1 MTWREEAKK
10 LGVPLYDHELKRV
23 RKKLDVLADIEA
35 KKEKPV
41 EVTGPTKI
49 IISIQDATKICSD
62 ALFKHVAELGL
73 TKISCEKWFLNC
85 KRKGIVFKGIKND
98 RARTSETTEGEGKT
112 AGSGVSGSV
121 RDGER
126 EDSPEGTEETVED
139 ERICC
144 TA

>member
-1 MTWREEAKK
+1 MTWREEAKE
-10 LGVPLYDHELKRV
+10 LGVAVYDKALKRP
-23 RKKLDVLADIEA
+23 RKKLDVMADIEA

-73 TKISCEKWFLNC
+73 TKISSERWFLNC

-98 RARTSETTEGEGKT
+98 RKGTSEGTEDESEV
-112 AGSGVSGSV
+112 AGSSVSVSV
-121 RDGER
+121 RDSER
-126 EDSPEGTEETVED
+126 EDSPEGTKETVED
-139 ERICC
+139 ERVCC
-144 TA
+144 PA